1 MRQRSANKRKKKP
14 QILSP
19 DEFQKL
25 HDELHEPYRT
35 RVIVAMCTGM
45 RVSEVLA
52 LRWDHI
58 NFKAG
63 VMLVQQGVVN
73 GRIGFVKT
81 GASNDYI
88 PLDPAFAPFPH
99 HWWLLLRGR
108 DPAASVEACWR
119 EDWPSRYR
127 LAHLQA
133 YVQVTIGRNRA
144 PIGVQQKLMRH
155 SNVATTMNIYG
166 NASLRAKREANSN
179 VVQMVM
185 AQQNP
190 PRAVQQPVAI

>member
-88 PLDPAFAPFPH
+88 PLDPAFAQISSIGKGT
-99 HWWLLLRGR
+99 GR
-108 DPAASVEACWR
+108 MGL
-119 EDWPSRYR
+119 PS
-127 LAHLQA
+127 LPPSLVA
-133 YVQVTIGRNRA
+133 
-144 PIGVQQKLMRH
+144 
-155 SNVATTMNIYG
+155 ATT
-166 NASLRAKREANSN
+166 RA
-179 VVQMVM
+179 
-185 AQQNP
+185 
-190 PRAVQQPVAI
+190 